1 MARPSRPAS
10 GCADWPAGTAGEYTI
25 VSLLLSRRFEVEI
38 HGAERTASA
47 AYRLVCSNFP
57 DTKTLQFVNRGDF
70 TAFVKVVPDC
80 GPCGGDPRLEV
91 SQPGELVVP
100 RGEVREVEVTALA
113 GGGGGLAVFLGPEV
127 ARQVMR
133 RARKLP
139 GAVRLSDDPAL
150 LGEDM
155 AAVVAGEEC
164 LGELEEW
171 RGRAVTCQD
180 VRHFY
185 QLTAKSLV
193 RVTAPASPHE
203 FGQLTVEETLSET
216 RLEQSV
222 LVSHSPPTR
231 EEGGLSIT
239 PRLLGLVRGGEAL
252 VRLGNRG
259 AGAVSWELAWP
270 PSVLAVQPSAGRLA
284 PGGLAVVC
292 VTALQGRGQW
302 RGAIQLY
309 CDNTV
314 DTIDVTVSDPR
325 PPSLVATPSTVE
337 LGLAVLGSTTTR
349 SLTVSNPG
357 DRLVQW
363 RAQVEP
369 SFFSLPLSSGL
380 LNPGQEV
387 VLAVHYRPASP
398 GHHSAALALTSA
410 PLQGGD
416 SPSPHLQRGSEASA
430 GGEGGVTVRLRGEAV
445 ALTQAVATG
454 SRSGGELGNQ
464 RSLSETISCSRSL
477 LVHCCLL
484 PQAGSGECQEGRWR
498 S

>member
-1 MARPSRPAS
+1 MSAWLNLAL
-10 GCADWPAGTAGEYTI
+10 
-25 VSLLLSRRFEVEI
+25 VSRRFEVEV

-47 AYRLVCSNFP
+47 AYRLVCAHFP
-57 DTKTLQFVNRGDF
+57 DTRTLQFVNRGDF
-70 TAFVKVVPDC
+70 AAFVKVVPDC
-80 GPCGGDPRLEV
+80 GPCGGDPGARLEV
-91 SQPGELVVP
+91 SLPGEMVVP
-100 RGEVREVEVTALA
+100 QGEVREVEVTALA

-150 LGEDM
+150 LGENM

-171 RGRAVTCQD
+171 RGRPVTCQD

-231 EEGGLSIT
+231 EEGGLSIM
-239 PRLLGLVRGGEAL
+239 PRLLSLVRGGEAV
-252 VRLGNRG
+252 VRLGNKG

-270 PSVLAVQPSAGRLA
+270 PSVLAVQPSAGSLA

-302 RGAIQLY
+302 RGTVQLY
-309 CDNTV
+309 CDNSV
-314 DTIDVTVSDPR
+314 DSIEVCVSDPC
-325 PPSLVATPSTVE
+325 PPCLVASPATVE

-363 RAQVEP
+363 QAQVEP

-398 GHHSAALALTSA
+398 GQHCAALALTSA

-416 SPSPHLQRGSEASA
+416 SPSPHLQRGSETAA

-454 SRSGGELGNQ
+454 SR
-464 RSLSETISCSRSL
+464 
-477 LVHCCLL
+477 
-484 PQAGSGECQEGRWR
+484 
-498 S
+498 